1 MIEPA
6 AGTGDPSRRP
16 EHPIAVVERRTGVS
30 QHVLRAWERRYRVV
44 EPARDA
50 AGERLY
56 SDADIERLRLV
67 RELTAGGRRVGQ
79 VATLALE
86 ELRELAA
93 RDASEAVV
101 PPRASGTVERAPA
114 HDDAEAAE
122 HLAMCRDAVDRLD
135 SATAH
140 ALLIRA
146 SVALGPRRFV
156 DGVAVPL
163 LRGVGDAWEQG
174 ALRPMHEHGMS
185 VAMRRV
191 LSWLVEALPAPGD
204 APLVVVGTPA
214 GQRHEFGAMLAAVV
228 AAARQWRVVYL
239 GPDLPADEIAHGALV
254 AGADV
259 VALSVLAPVDARTL
273 GRDLETLRD
282 ALPPAAALVLGG
294 AAALQHPRVIRAR
307 GAELLGD
314 LDAWDAWL
322 AVRPERRAAAGA
334 TPAGARS

>member
-1 MIEPA
+1 MSDPA
-6 AGTGDPSRRP
+6 AQGEPSQVP

-67 RELTAGGRRVGQ
+67 RELTVGGRRVGQ
-79 VATLALE
+79 VATLDLAA
-86 ELRELAA
+86 LRELAA

-101 PPRASGTVERAPA
+101 PARPTGVAERAA
-114 HDDAEAAE
+114 ARDDAEAAE

-146 SVALGPRRFV
+146 AVALGPRRFV

-163 LRGVGDAWEQG
+163 LRAVGDAWEQG
-174 ALRPMHEHGMS
+174 SLRPMHEHGMS

-191 LSWLVEALPAPGD
+191 LSWLVEALPAPPD
-204 APLVVVGTPA
+204 APLVVIGTPA

-228 AAARQWRVVYL
+228 ASARQYRVIYL
-239 GPDLPADEIAHGALV
+239 GPDLPAVEIAHGAQV

-259 VALSVLAPVDARTL
+259 VALSVLSPVDARSL
-273 GRDLETLRD
+273 GRELDTLRD
-282 ALPPAAALVLGG
+282 ALPEATALVLGG

-307 GAELLGD
+307 GAELHGD

-322 AVRPERRAAAGA
+322 AARTAARQPSTGVSA
-334 TPAGARS
+334 

>member
-1 MIEPA
+1 MTNSSSSQGE
-6 AGTGDPSRRP
+6 PSRVA

-79 VATLALE
+79 VATLDLD

-101 PPRASGTVERAPA
+101 PPRPA
-114 HDDAEAAE
+114 GAIEVPSAREDAEAAE

-146 SVALGPRRFV
+146 AVALGPRRFV

-163 LRGVGDAWEQG
+163 LRAVGDAWEQG

-191 LSWLVEALPAPGD
+191 LSWLVEALPAPAD

-228 AAARQWRVVYL
+228 AAARQCRVVYL
-239 GPDLPADEIAHGALV
+239 GPDLPAAEIAHGARTTR
-254 AGADV
+254 ADV
-259 VALSVLAPVDARTL
+259 VALSVIAPVDARAL
-273 GRDLETLRD
+273 GRELETLRD
-282 ALPPAAALVLGG
+282 ALPASTALVLGG
-294 AAALQHPRVIRAR
+294 AAAVQHPRVVRAR
-307 GAELLGD
+307 GAELLAD
-314 LDAWDAWL
+314 LDAWDGWL
-322 AVRPERRAAAGA
+322 AGRSAVRATSVGAGA
-334 TPAGARS
+334 

>member
-1 MIEPA
+1 MSDPA
-6 AGTGDPSRRP
+6 AALGEPSQTP

-44 EPARDA
+44 EPPRDA

-79 VATLALE
+79 VAALDLAA
-86 ELRELAA
+86 LRELAA
-93 RDASEAVV
+93 RDASEAVI
-101 PPRASGTVERAPA
+101 PPRPASAEAPA
-114 HDDAEAAE
+114 ARDDAEAAE

-146 SVALGPRRFV
+146 AVALGPRRFV
-156 DGVAVPL
+156 DGVAAPL
-163 LRGVGDAWEQG
+163 LRAVGDAWEQG

-191 LSWLVEALPAPGD
+191 LSWLVEALPAPTD

-239 GPDLPADEIAHGALV
+239 GPDLPAAEIAHGARV

-259 VALSVLAPVDARTL
+259 VALSVLAPIDARAL
-273 GRDLETLRD
+273 GREIETLRD
-282 ALPPAAALVLGG
+282 ALPATTALVFGG
-294 AAALQHPRVIRAR
+294 AAALQHPRVTRAR
-307 GAELLGD
+307 GAELLAD

-322 AVRPERRAAAGA
+322 AARAAAGQ
-334 TPAGARS
+334 PSSAGASA